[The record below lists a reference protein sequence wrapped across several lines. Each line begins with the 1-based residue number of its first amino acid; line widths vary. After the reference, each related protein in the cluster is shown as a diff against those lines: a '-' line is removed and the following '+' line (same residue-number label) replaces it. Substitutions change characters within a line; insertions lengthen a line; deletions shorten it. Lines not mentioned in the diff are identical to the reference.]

1 MKKDHILDF
10 IIILIIGLHLFYSIF
25 MFTQGLLYGA
35 IWLTIFLIEALIYFI
50 GLKKIKFFKYFLVFI
65 LLLQFIASGVIMIT
79 GTKIKNDNKQ
89 VLVLGYALDNDQMT
103 ETLKMRLDKAYAYAN
118 EHKDSTLILCGGI
131 TGNNSVSE
139 AKVMEDYLLDKG
151 FDSSRIILEDK
162 STDTIENIVNASNY
176 LEDNKVLVISSNY
189 HVFRARMICNKAGLE
204 ADGLGS
210 KAPLLLIPNQ
220 LLFEKIGIFGLMINK

>member
-1 MKKDHILDF
+1 
-10 IIILIIGLHLFYSIF
+10 
-25 MFTQGLLYGA
+25 
-35 IWLTIFLIEALIYFI
+35 
-50 GLKKIKFFKYFLVFI
+50 
-65 LLLQFIASGVIMIT
+65 
-79 GTKIKNDNKQ
+79 
-89 VLVLGYALDNDQMT
+89 
-103 ETLKMRLDKAYAYAN
+103 
-118 EHKDSTLILCGGI
+118 
-131 TGNNSVSE
+131 
-139 AKVMEDYLLDKG
+139 MEDYLLDKG
-151 FDSSRIILEDK
+151 LDRSRIIIEDK